1 MKVPEQ
7 DVVWDPAEPMM
18 WSQRNA
24 MIGERVRR
32 EWDLAGAAAEEWAP
46 VVDLA
51 PVEEPVEVP
60 GRARGAAEDQV
71 EAEAGA
77 SGAVDGTPE

>member
-1 MKVPEQ
+1 
-7 DVVWDPAEPMM
+7 
-18 WSQRNA
+18 

-32 EWDLAGAAAEEWAP
+32 EWDLAGAAAEAWAP
-46 VVDLA
+46 VVDLAPVEA